1 MRKIVMIFVTVL
13 IACATA
19 FGQGKTKTQ
28 TTKVDYKESS
38 ARTLEATH
46 QIFTTPLV
54 ADLKITGE
62 KITHIERDA
71 FADYIVDEN
80 IVNYISDFKK
90 IALGC
95 AVKKYN
101 ADALVGTVFDV
112 VTDQTGHL
120 VITVSGYPATYTNFR
135 NATIDDISLIKEAE
149 RTNDSRQNKVV
160 LESPE
165 SMLKKENIK
174 LEK

>member
-1 MRKIVMIFVTVL
+1 MILVTVL
-13 IACATA
+13 LACTTA
-19 FGQGKTKTQ
+19 FGQGKTTR
-28 TTKVDYKESS
+28 VDYKESS

-62 KITHIERDA
+62 KVYHIEKDA

-80 IVNYISDFKK
+80 VVKYISDFKK

-101 ADALVGTVFDV
+101 ADAFVGTVFDV
-112 VTDQTGHL
+112 VTDSTGHL

-135 NATIDDISLIKEAE
+135 NATTDDLTLIKEAE
-149 RTNDSRQNKVV
+149 RTNDNRQNKVV

-165 SMLKKENIK
+165 SLLKKENIK

>member
-19 FGQGKTKTQ
+19 FGQGKTQ

-62 KITHIERDA
+62 KVNHIEKDA

-101 ADALVGTVFDV
+101 ADAFVGTVFDV
-112 VTDQTGHL
+112 ITDPTGHL

-135 NATIDDISLIKEAE
+135 NATIDDLSLIKEAE
-149 RTNDSRQNKVV
+149 RANDSRQNKVV

-165 SMLKKENIK
+165 SMLKKEEIK
-174 LEK
+174 LEKYR

>member
-19 FGQGKTKTQ
+19 FGQGK

-54 ADLKITGE
+54 ADLMISGE
-62 KITHIERDA
+62 KINHIEKDA
-71 FADYIVDEN
+71 FEDYIVDEN

-112 VTDQTGHL
+112 ITNQTGHL

-135 NATIDDISLIKEAE
+135 NATTDDISLIKEAE
-149 RTNDSRQNKVV
+149 KTNDSRQNKVV

>member
-13 IACATA
+13 IAYATA
-19 FGQGKTKTQ
+19 FGQGK

-54 ADLKITGE
+54 ADLKISGK
-62 KITHIERDA
+62 KINHIEKDA

-112 VTDQTGHL
+112 ITDQTGHL

-135 NATIDDISLIKEAE
+135 NATTDDISLIKEAE

>member
-13 IACATA
+13 IACTTA
-19 FGQGKTKTQ
+19 FGQGK

-54 ADLKITGE
+54 ADLKISGE
-62 KITHIERDA
+62 KINHIEKDA

-101 ADALVGTVFDV
+101 CRCICGDCL
-112 VTDQTGHL
+112 
-120 VITVSGYPATYTNFR
+120 
-135 NATIDDISLIKEAE
+135 
-149 RTNDSRQNKVV
+149 
-160 LESPE
+160 
-165 SMLKKENIK
+165 
-174 LEK
+174 